1 MRCSAIRIEL
11 ILGAVTITLL
21 AGAMAYGQTPSNSD
35 TSPRALVQKARGS
48 VAVVTGEDRAGQPIG
63 PGLGFVIGRNLI
75 ATHNRVTVPA
85 LRLRVSLAGQESS
98 PISVSYSDSYRRATI
113 MTVSTGYVRADSLSL
128 GDSDKVAARDRV
140 YLFGDPG
147 PQGEILEAVVRRITT
162 INDKR
167 YFELSAPFKESIDGG
182 PVFND
187 KGEVIGILGESPEG
201 PHVSLAVPASYL
213 TTLLKARNPEAPA
226 GSGSGPPPGV
236 KVTTGPGYGAGSGG
250 GMGTSG
256 PPSLGPGAPSSGAGA
271 GVGPALPESASPAQ
285 APVTTRP
292 KVLNSGRPQY
302 SEIARRNQ
310 TQGVVMIRILVG
322 ADGDVKQ
329 AKVAKGLPDDLNER
343 AVQAAL
349 KLKFQPAMR
358 DGVAVDYTLS
368 IQVEFNLR

>member
-1 MRCSAIRIEL
+1 MRSSAIRLEL
-11 ILGAVTITLL
+11 ILAAVAITLL
-21 AGAMAYGQTPSNSD
+21 AETMAYGQTPSDSG

-48 VAVVTGEDRAGQPIG
+48 IAVVTGEDRAGQPIG

-85 LRLRVSLAGQESS
+85 LRLHASLAGQESS
-98 PISVSYSDSYRRATI
+98 PINVSYSDSYRRATI
-113 MTVSTGYVRADSLSL
+113 MTVSTGYLRADSLSL
-128 GDSDKVAARDRV
+128 GDSDKVAAKDRV

-187 KGEVIGILGESPEG
+187 KGEVIGILGESPDG

-213 TTLLKARNPEAPA
+213 TTLLKARNPEAPG
-226 GSGSGPPPGV
+226 GSGSGPGSGV

-250 GMGTSG
+250 GMGTG
-256 PPSLGPGAPSSGAGA
+256 RPPSLGSGQPSSGAGA
-271 GVGPALPESASPAQ
+271 GVGPPQSDPPAPS
-285 APVTTRP
+285 PVTTRP
-292 KVLNSGRPQY
+292 KALNSGRPQY

-329 AKVAKGLPDDLNER
+329 AKVTKGLPDDLNER
-343 AVQAAL
+343 AVEAAL

-358 DGVAVDYTLS
+358 DGVAVDYTLP

>member
-1 MRCSAIRIEL
+1 MRYSAIRLRL
-11 ILGAVTITLL
+11 IFVGVTITVL
-21 AGAMAYGQTPSNSD
+21 AVATAYGQTPSNSD

-48 VAVVTGEDRAGQPIG
+48 IAVVTGEDRAGQPIA

-85 LRLRVSLAGQESS
+85 LRLHASLAGQESS
-98 PISVSYSDSYRRATI
+98 PINIFYSDSYRRATI
-113 MTVSTGYVRADSLSL
+113 MTVSTGYLRADSLSL

-140 YLFGDPG
+140 YLLGDPG

-167 YFELSAPFKESIDGG
+167 YFELSAPFKESIGGG

-187 KGEVIGILGESPEG
+187 KGEVIGILGESPDG

-213 TTLLKARNPEAPA
+213 TTLLKARNPDSPG
-226 GSGSGPPPGV
+226 GSGSGPGSGV
-236 KVTTGPGYGAGSGG
+236 KTTTGPGYGTGSGA
-250 GMGTSG
+250 GMGTTG
-256 PPSLGPGAPSSGAGA
+256 PPSLGLGAPSSGAGA
-271 GVGPALPESASPAQ
+271 GVGPAPPESAPPAP
-285 APVTTRP
+285 ASVTIRP
-292 KVLNSGRPQY
+292 KTLNSVRPQY

-329 AKVAKGLPDDLNER
+329 AKVTKGLPDDLNER
-343 AVQAAL
+343 AVEAAF

-358 DGVAVDYTLS
+358 DGVAVDYTLP

>member
-1 MRCSAIRIEL
+1 MRSSAIRLEL
-11 ILGAVTITLL
+11 SFVAVTITLL
-21 AGAMAYGQTPSNSD
+21 AGAMAYGQTPSESD
-35 TSPRALVQKARGS
+35 ASPRGLVQKARGS
-48 VAVVTGEDRAGQPIG
+48 IAVVTGEDRAGQPIA

-75 ATHNRVTVPA
+75 ATSNHVFVPA
-85 LRLRVSLAGQESS
+85 LRLHASLSGQESS
-98 PISVSYSDSYRRATI
+98 PINVSYSDSYRRATI
-113 MTVSTGYVRADSLSL
+113 MTVSTAYLRADSLSL
-128 GDSDKVAARDRV
+128 GDSDKVAAKDRV

-167 YFELSAPFKESIDGG
+167 YFELSAPFKESIRGG

-213 TTLLKARNPEAPA
+213 TTLLKARNPEATN
-226 GSGSGPPPGV
+226 GSGSGPGSGV
-236 KVTTGPGYGAGSGG
+236 KITTGPGYGTGSVG
-250 GMGTSG
+250 GMGTSR
-256 PPSLGPGAPSSGAGA
+256 PPSVGPGQPSSGAGA
-271 GVGPALPESASPAQ
+271 GVGLAPPESASPAP

-292 KVLNSGRPQY
+292 KALNSGRPRY
-302 SEIARRNQ
+302 TEIARRNQ

-329 AKVAKGLPDDLNER
+329 AKVTKGLPDGLNEQ
-343 AVQAAL
+343 AVEAAFT
-349 KLKFQPAMR
+349 LKFHPAMR
-358 DGVAVDYTLS
+358 NGVAVDYTLS